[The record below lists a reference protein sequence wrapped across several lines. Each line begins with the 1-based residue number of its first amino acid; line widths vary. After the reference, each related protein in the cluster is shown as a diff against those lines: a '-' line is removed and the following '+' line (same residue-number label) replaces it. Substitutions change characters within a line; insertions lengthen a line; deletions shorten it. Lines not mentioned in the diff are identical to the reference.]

1 MLELQSQM
9 PQTMLQPKIKIM
21 WKLYVSK
28 IIKELKGKH
37 PILFHMQSKRSN
49 DNKVRQR
56 YLCSWILPL
65 ISQLL
70 VN

>member
-49 DNKVRQR
+49 DN
-56 YLCSWILPL
+56 
-65 ISQLL
+65 
-70 VN
+70 